1 MGQRPCAVNG
11 YFIFETR
18 FVVHLL
24 HVRWEFHAV
33 VALYNTVCFLEFVLV
48 VLQVFCCMSDQD
60 LLFADFSDG
69 STEIEDGVEFNKV
82 QKQLNH
88 NKTI

>member
-1 MGQRPCAVNG
+1 MNG

-18 FVVHLL
+18 FVVHLR
-24 HVRWEFHAV
+24 HIRWQFHAIMS
-33 VALYNTVCFLEFVLV
+33 LYTVCFLEFIFLEFVLV
-48 VLQVFCCMSDQD
+48 VLQIFCCMSDQD

-69 STEIEDGVEFNKV
+69 STEIEDGVAFNKV
-82 QKQLNH
+82 QSQLTH